1 LDDVKV
7 VEQPFTRRADVEVLI
22 GGGGEPRVRLVEK
35 AARVVE
41 PCEQGRMTTTP
52 AGSRDAL
59 GRRDGT
65 SPIGEVLGSEQL
77 AANRARQ
84 QLFGGAPT
92 AGEKPG
98 KESWGSPSCDDD
110 DLGMGTARVPDV
122 QKSNDSDCLSCLVRL
137 YFASTT
143 TTRPV
148 RLEGG
153 PVPEVPYRVD
163 KPWGY
168 ELVWALTDRYVG
180 KILHVKAGH
189 ILSLQYHNRKDET
202 MHVLSGELIL
212 RTRPGSDLM
221 ERALKRG
228 ESVHIP
234 PRLIHQIEA
243 VVDSDVLEA
252 STSDLDDLVRLEDRY
267 GRS

>member
-1 LDDVKV
+1 
-7 VEQPFTRRADVEVLI
+7 
-22 GGGGEPRVRLVEK
+22 
-35 AARVVE
+35 
-41 PCEQGRMTTTP
+41 
-52 AGSRDAL
+52 
-59 GRRDGT
+59 
-65 SPIGEVLGSEQL
+65 
-77 AANRARQ
+77 
-84 QLFGGAPT
+84 
-92 AGEKPG
+92 
-98 KESWGSPSCDDD
+98 
-110 DLGMGTARVPDV
+110 MGTAQASNV
-122 QKSNDSDCLSCLVRL
+122 QKGNESDCPSCFVRL
-137 YFASTT
+137 YFATT
-143 TTRPV
+143 SLHPA

-163 KPWGY
+163 KPWGH

-221 ERALKRG
+221 ERPFKRG